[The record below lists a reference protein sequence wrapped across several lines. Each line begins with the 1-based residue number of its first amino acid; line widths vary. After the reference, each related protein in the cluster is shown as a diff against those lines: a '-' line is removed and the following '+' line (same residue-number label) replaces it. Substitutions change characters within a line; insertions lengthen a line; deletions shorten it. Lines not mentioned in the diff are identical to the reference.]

1 MKKRYIRS
9 AELENSTL
17 LLTPASLVD
26 FLSQIDELSE
36 KSISLNSDNGYIEV
50 SIGEATYRIRP
61 QDEVN
66 VPVSVDDIDEVNDA
80 ADDTYDELVDNGYV
94 ENSDEI
100 ESGIIK
106 ELIKTLAIGGMVRL
120 AAKKL
125 KK

>member
-1 MKKRYIRS
+1 MKKRYIKS

-61 QDEVN
+61 QDAVN
-66 VPVSVDDIDEVNDA
+66 VPVSVDNIDEVNDA

>member
-36 KSISLNSDNGYIEV
+36 KSISLNSDNEYIEV

-66 VPVSVDDIDEVNDA
+66 VPVSVDDIDEVNEA
-80 ADDTYDELVDNGYV
+80 ADDTYDELVDNGYI

-100 ESGIIK
+100 ESGLIK

>member
-36 KSISLNSDNGYIEV
+36 KSISLNSDNKYIEV

-66 VPVSVDDIDEVNDA
+66 VPVSVDDVDEVNEA
-80 ADDTYDELVDNGYV
+80 ADDTYDELGDNGYV

>member
-9 AELENSTL
+9 ADLESSTL

-36 KSISLNSDNGYIEV
+36 KSISLNSDNEYIEV

-80 ADDTYDELVDNGYV
+80 ADDTYDELVDNGYI

-100 ESGIIK
+100 ESGLIK

>member
-36 KSISLNSDNGYIEV
+36 KSISLNSDNEYIEV

-80 ADDTYDELVDNGYV
+80 ADDTYDELVDNGYI
-94 ENSDEI
+94 ENSGEI

>member
-36 KSISLNSDNGYIEV
+36 KAISLNSDNGYIEV

-66 VPVSVDDIDEVNDA
+66 VPVSVDDIDEVNEA

>member
-36 KSISLNSDNGYIEV
+36 KSISLNSDNEYIEV

-66 VPVSVDDIDEVNDA
+66 VPVSVNDIDEVNDA
-80 ADDTYDELVDNGYV
+80 ADDTYDELVDNGYI

-100 ESGIIK
+100 ESGLIK

>member
-9 AELENSTL
+9 AELESSTL

-36 KSISLNSDNGYIEV
+36 KSISLNSDNEYIEV

-80 ADDTYDELVDNGYV
+80 ADDTYDELVDNGYI

-100 ESGIIK
+100 ESGLIK

>member
-36 KSISLNSDNGYIEV
+36 KSISLNSDNGYIAV

-66 VPVSVDDIDEVNDA
+66 VPVSVDDIDEVNEA
-80 ADDTYDELVDNGYV
+80 ADDTYDELVDNGYI

>member
-36 KSISLNSDNGYIEV
+36 KSISLNSDNGHIEV
-50 SIGEATYRIRP
+50 SIGEATYHIRP

-66 VPVSVDDIDEVNDA
+66 VPVSVDDIDEVNEA
-80 ADDTYDELVDNGYV
+80 ADDTYDELVDNGYI
-94 ENSDEI
+94 ENSDEV

>member
-9 AELENSTL
+9 TELENSTL

-66 VPVSVDDIDEVNDA
+66 VPVSVDDIDEVNEA

>member
-1 MKKRYIRS
+1 MKKLYIRS

-26 FLSQIDELSE
+26 FLSQIDELSK
-36 KSISLNSDNGYIEV
+36 KSISLNSNNGYIEV

-66 VPVSVDDIDEVNDA
+66 VPVSVDDIDEVNNA
-80 ADDTYDELVDNGYV
+80 ADDTYDELVDNGYI

-100 ESGIIK
+100 ESGLIK

>member
-66 VPVSVDDIDEVNDA
+66 VPVSADDIDEVNEA

>member
-9 AELENSTL
+9 ADLENSTL

-36 KSISLNSDNGYIEV
+36 KSISLNSDNEYIEV

-100 ESGIIK
+100 ESGLIK

>member
-9 AELENSTL
+9 AELENSAL

-36 KSISLNSDNGYIEV
+36 KSISLNSDNEYIEV

-80 ADDTYDELVDNGYV
+80 ADDTYDELVDNGYI

-100 ESGIIK
+100 ESGLIK

>member
-9 AELENSTL
+9 TELENSTL

-36 KSISLNSDNGYIEV
+36 KSISLNSNNGYIEV

-80 ADDTYDELVDNGYV
+80 ADDTYDELVDNGYI

-100 ESGIIK
+100 ESGLIK

>member
-80 ADDTYDELVDNGYV
+80 ADDTYDELVDNGYI

-100 ESGIIK
+100 ESGLIK

>member
-36 KSISLNSDNGYIEV
+36 KSISLYSDNEYIEV

-80 ADDTYDELVDNGYV
+80 ADDTYDELVDNGYI

-100 ESGIIK
+100 ESGLIK

>member
-9 AELENSTL
+9 AELKNSTL

>member
-36 KSISLNSDNGYIEV
+36 KAISLNSDNGYIEV

>member
-1 MKKRYIRS
+1 MKKRYIGS

-36 KSISLNSDNGYIEV
+36 KAISLNSDNGYIEV

-66 VPVSVDDIDEVNDA
+66 VPVSVDDIDEVNEA

>member
-9 AELENSTL
+9 TELKNSTL
-17 LLTPASLVD
+17 LFTPASLVD

-66 VPVSVDDIDEVNDA
+66 VPVSVDDIDEVNEA
-80 ADDTYDELVDNGYV
+80 ADDTYDELVDNGYI

-100 ESGIIK
+100 ESGLIK

>member
-36 KSISLNSDNGYIEV
+36 KSISLNSNNGYIEV

-66 VPVSVDDIDEVNDA
+66 VPVSVDDIDEINDA
-80 ADDTYDELVDNGYV
+80 ADDTYDELVDTGYV

>member
-9 AELENSTL
+9 SELENSTL

-36 KSISLNSDNGYIEV
+36 KSISLNSNNGYIEV

>member
-9 AELENSTL
+9 TELENSTL

-36 KSISLNSDNGYIEV
+36 KSISLNSDNEYIEV

-66 VPVSVDDIDEVNDA
+66 VPVSVNDIDEVNDA

-100 ESGIIK
+100 ESGLIK

>member
-66 VPVSVDDIDEVNDA
+66 VPVSVDDIDEVNEA
-80 ADDTYDELVDNGYV
+80 ADDTYDELVDNGYI

>member
-36 KSISLNSDNGYIEV
+36 KSISLNSDNECIEV

-66 VPVSVDDIDEVNDA
+66 VPVSADDIDEVNDA
-80 ADDTYDELVDNGYV
+80 ADDTYDELVDNGYI

-100 ESGIIK
+100 ESGLIK

>member
-36 KSISLNSDNGYIEV
+36 KSISLNSDNGCIEV

-66 VPVSVDDIDEVNDA
+66 VPVSVDDIDEVNEA

-100 ESGIIK
+100 ESGLIK

>member
-1 MKKRYIRS
+1 MKKRYIGS
-9 AELENSTL
+9 ADLENSTL

-66 VPVSVDDIDEVNDA
+66 VPVSVDDIDEVNEA
-80 ADDTYDELVDNGYV
+80 ADDTYDELVDNGYI

-100 ESGIIK
+100 ESGLIK

>member
-66 VPVSVDDIDEVNDA
+66 VPVSVDDIDEVNEA
-80 ADDTYDELVDNGYV
+80 ADDTYDELVDNGYI

-100 ESGIIK
+100 ESGLIK

>member
-36 KSISLNSDNGYIEV
+36 KSISLNSDNEYIEV

-66 VPVSVDDIDEVNDA
+66 VPVSVDDIDEVNEA

>member
-26 FLSQIDELSE
+26 FLSQIDELAE

-66 VPVSVDDIDEVNDA
+66 VPVSVDDIDEVNEA

-100 ESGIIK
+100 ESGLIK

>member
-80 ADDTYDELVDNGYV
+80 ADDTYDELVDNGYI

>member
-36 KSISLNSDNGYIEV
+36 KSISLNSDNEYIEV

-94 ENSDEI
+94 ENSGEI

>member
-36 KSISLNSDNGYIEV
+36 KSVSLNSDNGYIEV

-61 QDEVN
+61 QDAVN
-66 VPVSVDDIDEVNDA
+66 VPVSVDDIDQVNDA

>member
-1 MKKRYIRS
+1 
-9 AELENSTL
+9 LF
-17 LLTPASLVD
+17 TPASLVD

-66 VPVSVDDIDEVNDA
+66 VPVSVDDIDEVNEA
-80 ADDTYDELVDNGYV
+80 ADDTYDELVDNGYI

-100 ESGIIK
+100 ESGLIK

>member
-36 KSISLNSDNGYIEV
+36 KSISLNSDNEYIEV

-66 VPVSVDDIDEVNDA
+66 VPVSVDDIDEVNEA
-80 ADDTYDELVDNGYV
+80 ADDTYDELVDNGYI

-100 ESGIIK
+100 ESGLIK

-125 KK
+125 TK

>member
-1 MKKRYIRS
+1 MKKRCIRS

-36 KSISLNSDNGYIEV
+36 KSISLNSDSGYIEV

-80 ADDTYDELVDNGYV
+80 ADDTYDELVDNGYI

-100 ESGIIK
+100 ESGLIK

>member
-36 KSISLNSDNGYIEV
+36 KSISLNSDNEYIEV

-66 VPVSVDDIDEVNDA
+66 VPVSVDDIDEVNEA

-100 ESGIIK
+100 ESGLIK